1 MDLARH
7 SVFRGNSDLR
17 VWWVLNCVHGKTT
30 PCALTCARTTLVS
43 LREHPMWFTLRDR
56 SSWSAEAPDRA
67 EVLHRPEA
75 RGQIGGG

>member
-7 SVFRGNSDLR
+7 SVFRRNSDLR
-17 VWWVLNCVHGKTT
+17 VRWILNCAHGKTT
-30 PCALTCARTTLVS
+30 PCALIFARTTLFS

-56 SSWSAEAPDRA
+56 SSWCAEAPDRA
-67 EVLHRPEA
+67 DVLHRPEA